1 MQVPVISWHAMTKKY
16 LDSVRRTLSRRR
28 ALQGMSALV
37 GGAVLGCADDGKGND
52 EVGEGSTGE
61 SGTGD
66 SSGSE
71 SAGES
76 GSSSTDTSEGTETS
90 STTTDG
96 ETTDTSSET
105 TETGGEE
112 DACMVESDLSLQQ
125 LLANVEHI
133 IVLCMENRSFDHY
146 LGSLKFLEGRPDL
159 DGLNGDETNL
169 DQQGNVIP
177 VYHLT
182 NYTPE
187 DPPHEW
193 DEVHAQWNG
202 GANDGFVIEH
212 QIKHGDAIKQEVM
225 GYHVRDDLP
234 VTYALA
240 DEYAV
245 CDRWFCSLLGPTWP
259 NRYYLHCGTSDGKIN
274 NTPPFIGPTS
284 IQDACDDGGISNNN
298 YYVDVPWKWGAFPLL
313 GFAGT
318 DSMDEFFNRIDE
330 GTLEQVVILDPGFT
344 SNDDHPDH
352 DIQLGQA
359 LISTIYQALAQS
371 QYWDKLLF
379 IITYDEHGGFYDH
392 VAPPTTPDAE
402 GPDYQQQGFRV
413 PSLVIGPHVRKGCTI
428 HTVFDHASFPATVC
442 RKFGLSELNE
452 RTAGVNDLG
461 ACIDPTKIDQPQ
473 PPAPL
478 PKIVINVK
486 DVMARVGVVTSQEE
500 LFRATGNWP
509 ITPEFTQR
517 QRENIM
523 RLLERGERLGAL
535 ELRR

>member
-1 MQVPVISWHAMTKKY
+1 MTKKY
-16 LDSVRRTLSRRR
+16 LDSVRHLLSRRR
-28 ALQGMSALV
+28 ALQGM
-37 GGAVLGCADDGKGND
+37 GAVVGASVLACSDDASTGDD
-52 EVGEGSTGE
+52 EAGTGTDTTGGTTGE
-61 SGTGD
+61 SESGDEIGDESD
-66 SSGSE
+66 SSSASSSETDTTSDTTSE
-71 SAGES
+71 SE
-76 GSSSTDTSEGTETS
+76 SEG
-90 STTTDG
+90 
-96 ETTDTSSET
+96 ET
-105 TETGGEE
+105 TETGDGDG
-112 DACMVESDLSLQQ
+112 DACTTESDLTLQQ

-146 LGSLKFLEGRPDL
+146 LGSLQLLEGRPDL
-159 DGLNGDETNL
+159 DGLTGDETNL

-177 VYHLT
+177 IYHLT

-225 GYHVRDDLP
+225 GYHTRDDLP

-274 NTPPFIGPTS
+274 NTPPLLGPTS
-284 IQDACDDGGISNNN
+284 IQDACDDAGISHNN

-318 DSMDEFFNRIDE
+318 DSMDEFFNRIDD

-379 IITYDEHGGFYDH
+379 VITYDEHGGFFDH

-402 GPDYQQQGFRV
+402 GPNYQQQGFRV

-428 HTVFDHASFPATVC
+428 HTVLDHASFPATVC
-442 RKFGLSELNE
+442 RKFGLAELNE

-500 LFRATGNWP
+500 LFKATGNWP
-509 ITPEFTQR
+509 ITPEFTAR
-517 QRENIM
+517 QRANIL

-535 ELRR
+535 ELRRG